1 MHGTMQVEPLL
12 VKASQP
18 LAAKP
23 SMSIRII
30 AILLV
35 LPCVY
40 FAWQAYH
47 WGVADRYSYEARQIE
62 KLWKEERVT
71 RNSLAA
77 AITEAKNAVEWA
89 PDNPSYRDQLAHF
102 LTMQYLMDRQAD
114 TAEQAK
120 KHLLHSRSI
129 RPKSPDNWAS
139 YIELKHYL
147 GEADQALSEAITNA
161 VAAGPWEPSVLQA
174 VTTAGVTHFEALT
187 SPAQS
192 ATIENIQRGLTSNIP
207 RMPTKIVD
215 VIEGAAAEWTVPFTE
230 QLIDLLVNEPWQFRS
245 EPAKT
250 KLSLLFW
257 PLLGERQRGI
267 LMAKIAGALE
277 SQRGNALIREVGASG
292 QLPLI
297 CLYLPRIP
305 KFARPCAR

>member
-18 LAAKP
+18 LTAKP

-71 RNSLAA
+71 RDSLAA

-89 PDNPSYRDQLAHF
+89 PDNSSYRDQLAHF
-102 LTMQYLMDRQAD
+102 LTMRYLMDRRAD

-120 KHLLHSRSI
+120 KHLLQSRSI

-257 PLLGERQRGI
+257 PLLGERQRSI

>member
-1 MHGTMQVEPLL
+1 
-12 VKASQP
+12 
-18 LAAKP
+18 
-23 SMSIRII
+23 MSIRII

-40 FAWQAYH
+40 LAWQAYH

-62 KLWKEERVT
+62 KQWKKERVT
-71 RNSLAA
+71 RDSLAA
-77 AITEAKNAVEWA
+77 AITKAEKAVEWA

-102 LTMQYLMDRQAD
+102 LTMQYLLDRQANI
-114 TAEQAK
+114 AEVAK

-147 GEADQALSEAITNA
+147 GEADQELSNAIINA

-174 VTTAGVTHFEALT
+174 VTTAGVTHFETLT
-187 SPAQS
+187 EPAQS
-192 ATIENIQRGLTSNIP
+192 ATVDNIQRGLTSSIP
-207 RMPTKIVD
+207 GMPSQTLGI
-215 VIEGAAAEWTVPFTE
+215 IESAAARWTLPFTE
-230 QLIDLLVNEPWQFRS
+230 HVIDMLVNEPWQFRS

-250 KLSLLFW
+250 KLSLLLW
-257 PLLGERQRGI
+257 PLLAERQRGF
-267 LMAKIAGALE
+267 LMTKIAGALE

-305 KFARPCAR
+305 KFDRPCAR